1 MRTVVLL
8 AATHYHN
15 DAVHSVLV
23 LTTGDPLAPVLCCN
37 DRNYICNDHCAAFE
51 IEDDRHV
58 RCNFAGAEIGVLAE
72 KEG

>member
-1 MRTVVLL
+1 MRTVILCDTDFKL
-8 AATHYHN
+8 PN
-15 DAVHSVLV
+15 GIIKMRAVDLG
-23 LTTGDPLAPVLCCN
+23 TGHDPVLCCN
-37 DRNYICNDHCAAFE
+37 NEFRVCGDHCAAFE